1 MSRVCLSIMH
11 AIDSRRAGRRLTA
24 EGRGLYIGLGM
35 AIGALSRQR
44 WDKIM
49 TPAELA
55 SRINDKLHEARDLTV
70 QLGAEVLEFFIE
82 MAILEARDV
91 EKVIA
96 SNPGP
101 KP

>member
-1 MSRVCLSIMH
+1 MH
-11 AIDSRRAGRRLTA
+11 AIDSHRAGRRITA
-24 EGRGLYIGLGM
+24 GGAVLYIGLGM
-35 AIGALSRQR
+35 AIGVLSRQR
-44 WDKIM
+44 QDKIM

-55 SRINDKLHEARDLTV
+55 SRINDKLQEARDLTV

-82 MAILEARDV
+82 MAILEAREV

-96 SNPGP
+96 SNPEP

>member
-1 MSRVCLSIMH
+1 
-11 AIDSRRAGRRLTA
+11 
-24 EGRGLYIGLGM
+24 
-35 AIGALSRQR
+35 
-44 WDKIM
+44 M

>member
-1 MSRVCLSIMH
+1 
-11 AIDSRRAGRRLTA
+11 
-24 EGRGLYIGLGM
+24 
-35 AIGALSRQR
+35 
-44 WDKIM
+44 M

-96 SNPGP
+96 SNPEP